1 MMIFVRKMLL
11 KLNIL
16 FYVLLIST
24 ERMVSINYMAP
35 KKLIMFFNIYLMVQV
50 RLENDVLYVTWY
62 PLEFKEPTVCVAG
75 KAEPHILLWKYVLYF
90 NIDESKLKQYG
101 KSVLSRIKNIKRMV
115 IITKLISSNFI
126 FLPNNHSKSFF
137 LT

>member
-50 RLENDVLYVTWY
+50 RLENDVLYVT
-62 PLEFKEPTVCVAG
+62 
-75 KAEPHILLWKYVLYF
+75 
-90 NIDESKLKQYG
+90 
-101 KSVLSRIKNIKRMV
+101 
-115 IITKLISSNFI
+115 
-126 FLPNNHSKSFF
+126 
-137 LT
+137 